1 MAPGAGTTAPWVH
14 GRRPVQAGMAGVS
27 TAAGSPRGGGTT
39 APREGG
45 AAAPRVEGGAR
56 TRGRRLLCTG
66 RRPVQAGKGGRR
78 PDGGGGAPVFGTRGE
93 GGRKSLEAGNNGGE
107 RGVAVGLEKKSGGRN
122 KGLEFC
128 TIHAHHR
135 RFITRT
141 GGDASYHRRSVLQTG
156 GDAFASHHQR
166 FVTRTGGDRQHHRR
180 FPRPLRPTALEPAVI
195 PHHRRF
201 MLNRR

>member
-1 MAPGAGTTAPWVH
+1 MGLGMGMAPGAGTTAPWVH

-93 GGRKSLEAGNNGGE
+93 GGTEE
-107 RGVAVGLEKKSGGRN
+107 FGGR
-122 KGLEFC
+122 EQW
-128 TIHAHHR
+128 R
-135 RFITRT
+135 RERC
-141 GGDASYHRRSVLQTG
+141 GRRVG
-156 GDAFASHHQR
+156 
-166 FVTRTGGDRQHHRR
+166 
-180 FPRPLRPTALEPAVI
+180 EEKWWEE
-195 PHHRRF
+195 
-201 MLNRR
+201 